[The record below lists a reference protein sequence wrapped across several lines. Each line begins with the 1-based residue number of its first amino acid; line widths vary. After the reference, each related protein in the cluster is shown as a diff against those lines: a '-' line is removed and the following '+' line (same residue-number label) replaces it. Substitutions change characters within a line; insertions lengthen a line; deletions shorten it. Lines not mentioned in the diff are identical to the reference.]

1 MKSEKSIYDL
11 QAEICKILSSSKR
24 IEIINAL
31 KDGEKT
37 VTELVNILDVPKANI
52 SQHLSIMK
60 LKGILKS
67 RRDGVNIYYSIA
79 NPKVIQAC
87 NLMHEVLNDLLIERR
102 KIADIYVNAR

>member
-1 MKSEKSIYDL
+1 MRREKSIYDL
-11 QAEICKILSSSKR
+11 QAEICKILSSPKR
-24 IEIINAL
+24 IEIISAL

-37 VTELVNILDVPKANI
+37 VTELVDILETPKANV
-52 SQHLSIMK
+52 SQHLAVMR

-87 NLMHEVLNDLLIERR
+87 SLMREVLNELLMERSR
-102 KIADIYVNAR
+102 IAELVRRS